1 MGTWFKAN
9 RWIRKSRATNLSQI
23 TLSVNAAWHIPT
35 KSNYEEN
42 IQIKG
47 ISLHNFEIS
56 QTKIMTK
63 FFYKFL

>member
-1 MGTWFKAN
+1 MRTWLKAN
-9 RWIRKSRATNLSQI
+9 RWIRKSRVTNLSQI
-23 TLSVNAAWHIPT
+23 TLSVNAAWHIP
-35 KSNYEEN
+35 KQSNYEEN